1 MFFSLIY
8 ANIYKIIAVYN
19 RFTVYYYEES
29 MQEEKKMKKCLKC
42 GAELDDG
49 ANFCRYCGS
58 SQRVDSAEAIAQE
71 INADKMSGTDNRLET
86 VQNGYEQGYAGN
98 YYDQNA
104 TQGYYAPNDMSQ
116 GYYDPNGTAQGYY
129 APNDMA
135 QGYYDPNGT
144 AQGYYDPNGMSQGY
158 YAQNSMNQGVEQ
170 PVSQMPKTGKSRE
183 KKSKKSI
190 MLIAGIAAAV
200 VLAAVLFFLFFGRGM
215 IAKSKIKSAAE
226 DYARY
231 IEKLKVK
238 ELVKATAPK
247 GLIED
252 IAVDAMR
259 ADGADFDDLKEFRD
273 DFDDEYDDMIDDAY
287 DEVDDAG
294 VKISLDDFKVEK
306 VKKVDVKDV
315 IQYAYDELGEKEIEG
330 YDVDKV
336 YALVKEK
343 AEDYNLD
350 LKKIYRVDI
359 SYDLSVRGDYFDWK
373 DVKDALKDEGINVND
388 LCDHL
393 YAYEYEGEYYLIPGV
408 EDALIPSF
416 KKYMEKANRS
426 RDISN
431 ADSIRSALQTALADI
446 DAYESFYKSDVDDEY
461 VILSEI
467 GMAKVPAAFRKEFDA
482 VLGEYPEV
490 KYVKD
495 GYNKFAFKL
504 DVESNACTV
513 YVTNGSDFVEISP
526 ERDYDF
532 YD

>member
-1 MFFSLIY
+1 
-8 ANIYKIIAVYN
+8 
-19 RFTVYYYEES
+19 
-29 MQEEKKMKKCLKC
+29 MKKCLKC

-58 SQRVDSAEAIAQE
+58 SQKVDSAEAMA
-71 INADKMSGTDNRLET
+71 
-86 VQNGYEQGYAGN
+86 QGYYAPNGMSQD
-98 YYDQNA
+98 YYDPNGTA
-104 TQGYYAPNDMSQ
+104 QGYYAPNDMTQ

-144 AQGYYDPNGMSQGY
+144 AQGYYDPNGTAQGY
-158 YAQNSMNQGVEQ
+158 YDPNGTAQGYYDPNGMTQGYYDQNSMNQGVEQ

-190 MLIAGIAAAV
+190 MLIAGIVAAV
-200 VLAAVLFFLFFGRGM
+200 VLAAVLFFLFFGREM

-226 DYARY
+226 DYAGY

-315 IQYAYDELGEKEIEG
+315 IQYVYDELGEKEIEG

-343 AEDYNLD
+343 AEDYKLD
-350 LKKIYRVDI
+350 LNKIYRVDI

-408 EDALIPSF
+408 EDALIPLF
-416 KKYMEKANRS
+416 KQYMEKANRS

-431 ADSIRSALQTALADI
+431 ADSIRTALQTALANI
-446 DAYESFYKSDVDDEY
+446 DAYDSFYKSDVDDEY
-461 VILSEI
+461 VILSET

-490 KYVKD
+490 KYIKD
-495 GYNKFAFKL
+495 GYDKFAFKL
-504 DVESNACTV
+504 DVESNTCTV

-526 ERDYDF
+526 DIDYDF
-532 YD
+532 YF

>member
-1 MFFSLIY
+1 
-8 ANIYKIIAVYN
+8 
-19 RFTVYYYEES
+19 
-29 MQEEKKMKKCLKC
+29 MKKCLKC

-58 SQRVDSAEAIAQE
+58 SQKVDSAEAIAQGYYAP
-71 INADKMSGTDNRLET
+71 NGMSQD
-86 VQNGYEQGYAGN
+86 
-98 YYDQNA
+98 YYDPNGTA
-104 TQGYYAPNDMSQ
+104 QGYYAPNDMTQ

-129 APNDMA
+129 TPNDMA

-144 AQGYYDPNGMSQGY
+144 AQGYYDPNGTAQGY
-158 YAQNSMNQGVEQ
+158 YDPNGMPQGYYDQNSMNPGVEQ

-190 MLIAGIAAAV
+190 MLIAGIAVAV
-200 VLAAVLFFLFFGRGM
+200 VLAAVLFSLFFGREM

-226 DYARY
+226 DYAGY

-252 IAVDAMR
+252 IAVDVMR

-315 IQYAYDELGEKEIEG
+315 IQYVYDELGEKEIEG

-408 EDALIPSF
+408 EDALIPLF
-416 KKYMEKANRS
+416 KQYMEKVNRS

-431 ADSIRSALQTALADI
+431 ADSIRTALQTALSDI
-446 DAYESFYKSDVDDEY
+446 DAYESFYKCDVDNEY
-461 VILSEI
+461 VILSET

-490 KYVKD
+490 KYIKD
-495 GYNKFAFKL
+495 GYDKFAFKL
-504 DVESNACTV
+504 DVESNTYTV

-526 ERDYDF
+526 DIDYDF
-532 YD
+532 YF